1 MRAYELMKE
10 TFYRRTYIWIV
21 HVSWLALY
29 GLFWWLFLPEGPVFG
44 NFIFIWGGFL
54 LPLALSAGI
63 FGDDIGSGRICVLI
77 TKPFWSGE
85 LYIYRLLGLSLQA
98 AAHFI
103 LAGGVVLGL
112 HAVMGKGDTE
122 DLGLWLLASWLLFNT
137 CAALSTS
144 LSVVMARAFNS
155 LLLLVVVVTGY
166 FITRMLMGMLGP
178 QHAMTGTLMSFI
190 RYAWPPFGLLQKFAG
205 GEYGK
210 FALTVGRFSVAKDV
224 ACVVHSL
231 MLTVAYS
238 VVGIVILGRR
248 EFSRVRD

>member
-10 TFYRRTYIWIV
+10 TFFRRTYIWVV
-21 HVSWLALY
+21 HVVWLVLY
-29 GLFWWLFLPEGPVFG
+29 GVFWWLFIPSGAEFG
-44 NFIFIWGGFL
+44 RFIFIWGGFF

-63 FGDDIGSGRICVLI
+63 FGDDIASGRICVLV

-98 AAHFI
+98 AVHFV
-103 LAGGVVLGL
+103 LAGCVLFVVQAILRRGS
-112 HAVMGKGDTE
+112 MD
-122 DLGLWLLASWLLFNT
+122 DLVLWLLASWLLFNT

-144 LSVVMARAFNS
+144 LSVMLGRAYNS
-155 LLLLVVVVTGY
+155 LLLLVLVVTGY
-166 FITRMLMGMLGP
+166 FVVNLLMGYLN
-178 QHAMTGTLMSFI
+178 QQATGVFGGFI
-190 RYAWPPFGLLQKFAG
+190 RYTWPPFEMLYAFAS
-205 GEYGK
+205 GEHGK
-210 FALTVGRFSVAKDV
+210 YALTFGRCSLPQGV

-238 VVGIVILGRR
+238 VIGIVLLSRR